1 MAACTGKLPD
11 GALHLDDG
19 AVRGAIWRF
28 PHDPG
33 LPGLAAASDPRTV
46 AHLLDDLGFGLG
58 RRENRA
64 PYRPGRRAVIEAS
77 GRGGRLFIKVV
88 RPGHVEALHH
98 RHRLLVDAGVP
109 APQSLGWTADGL
121 LVLQA
126 LQGRT
131 LREAMRGRLNAPPS
145 GEAIAAML
153 DRLPAETVNGGRHR
167 SSLDRVGH
175 YATVVGA
182 VVPDQAARVERL
194 ASTIAAE
201 AGNGPTVPV
210 HGDFYEPD
218 PCRRWAGVR
227 RARRRRRPQRRPSRR
242 SRMPDRSSLGARP
255 AGPRSGGR
263 STASARAIS
272 PASSG
277 PSTPPICVT
286 GRQRSSSRSPRG
298 LIAVQDRNWPA
309 LTRRLIDLA
318 ERCLLSARAVR

>member
-1 MAACTGKLPD
+1 M
-11 GALHLDDG
+11 
-19 AVRGAIWRF
+19 
-28 PHDPG
+28 
-33 LPGLAAASDPRTV
+33 
-46 AHLLDDLGFGLG
+46 
-58 RRENRA
+58 
-64 PYRPGRRAVIEAS
+64 IEAI

-126 LQGRT
+126 LHGRT
-131 LREAMRGRLNAPPS
+131 LREAMRSRLNAPPS

-153 DRLPAETVNGGRHR
+153 DRLPAEMVNGGRHR
-167 SSLDRVGH
+167 SWLDRVGH

-201 AGNGPTVPV
+201 AGTGPTVPV
-210 HGDFYEPD
+210 HGDFYESQILVD
-218 PCRRWAGVR
+218 GGRVCGVLDVDA
-227 RARRRRRPQRRPSRR
+227 ARSG
-242 SRMPDRSSLGARP
+242 DRLDDLGCLIGHLSVLAQLDHARP
-255 AGPRSGGR
+255 AR

-277 PSTPPICVT
+277 PSTPPICAT

-298 LIAVQDRNWPA
+298 LIASRIE
-309 LTRRLIDLA
+309 TGRR
-318 ERCLLSARAVR
+318 